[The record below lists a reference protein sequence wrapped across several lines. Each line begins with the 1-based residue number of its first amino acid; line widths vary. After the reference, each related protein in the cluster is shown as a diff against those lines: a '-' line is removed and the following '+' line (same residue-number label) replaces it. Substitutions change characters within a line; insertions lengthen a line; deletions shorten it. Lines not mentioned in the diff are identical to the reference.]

1 MTSNQKTN
9 PPPAAPGAAGTPQH
23 QAGIEEK
30 ELEMGNDTSNTLMAF
45 LLGAAT
51 GGIAALLLAPSSG
64 RELREKIGEGAE
76 KTRTTAIE
84 TARQAG
90 EKVSA
95 KYDEA
100 TERAR
105 EMATGAKESA
115 ETHGKAVKEAVKE
128 GKAAYDRELAKAG

>member
-1 MTSNQKTN
+1 MTSDQDTN
-9 PPPAAPGAAGTPQH
+9 PPPEVPGAAGTPQQH
-23 QAGIEEK
+23 AGIEDK
-30 ELEMGNDTSNTLMAF
+30 ELVMSNNSSDTLLAF

-51 GGIAALLLAPSSG
+51 GGIAALLLAPTSG

-76 KTRTTAIE
+76 KTRATAID

-90 EKVSA
+90 EKVTA
-95 KYDEA
+95 KYEEA

-105 EMATGAKESA
+105 EVATGAKESA